1 MSEIGVWLQG
11 RCPRDRVVIHAIDR
25 FLSNDRAF
33 PWATFPEHLLVLEI
47 GNSAEWALLERPV
60 GVPVSDQLH
69 SQVATG

>member
-11 RCPRDRVVIHAIDR
+11 RRPRDRVVIHVIDR
-25 FLSNDRAF
+25 FLSNDHAF
-33 PWATFPEHLLVLEI
+33 PWATFPEHFLVPEFGNPAERVLL
-47 GNSAEWALLERPV
+47 GRPV